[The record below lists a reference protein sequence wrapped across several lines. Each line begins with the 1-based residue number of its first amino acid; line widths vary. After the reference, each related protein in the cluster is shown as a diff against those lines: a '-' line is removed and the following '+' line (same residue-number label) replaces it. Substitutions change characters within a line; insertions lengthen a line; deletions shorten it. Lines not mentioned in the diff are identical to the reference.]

1 MREFWNG
8 LDSRTSGMYDISM
21 CIRGFGLFA
30 KATKRFLGVQEVKKM
45 AQKMISFQH
54 RYFSQ
59 YVSVNCA
66 SVCAYSRSC

>member
-30 KATKRFLGVQEVKKM
+30 KATKTFLGAAEVKKM

-59 YVSVNCA
+59 
-66 SVCAYSRSC
+66 